1 MFKNKTL
8 EEKIKS
14 KTDDVLKVPSFQ
26 LKSIESIDYSDI
38 KNELYQCIMDY
49 FADQRLQKD
58 DYLNRPNDVS
68 DLMVLGKD
76 KAKAVATKTLEDV
89 KKSIGML

>member
-1 MFKNKTL
+1 
-8 EEKIKS
+8 
-14 KTDDVLKVPSFQ
+14 
-26 LKSIESIDYSDI
+26 
-38 KNELYQCIMDY
+38 MDY

-76 KAKAVATKTLEDV
+76 KAKSVATKTIEDV

>member
-1 MFKNKTL
+1 
-8 EEKIKS
+8 
-14 KTDDVLKVPSFQ
+14 
-26 LKSIESIDYSDI
+26 
-38 KNELYQCIMDY
+38 MDY
-49 FADQRLQKD
+49 FADQRLQKEH
-58 DYLNRPNDVS
+58 YLNRPNDVF